1 MQFEFFRGDFM
12 NCPNCNSSKVISII
26 YGDPD
31 ETLIENANN
40 GEIFLGGCIRKKER
54 NYCKNCKSSF

>member
-1 MQFEFFRGDFM
+1 MKCLKCG
-12 NCPNCNSSKVISII
+12 SSEVISII

-31 ETLIENANN
+31 ENLIEKSDK

-54 NYCKNCKSSF
+54 NYCKNCKNSF